1 MISLQKDVPLLLDVR
16 NCNYV
21 SHQQLFELLQRDG
34 VETSRSSYDWRVRRL
49 LKCHYLES
57 VTTTGWQ
64 GCPVYTIGQ
73 NALLYLESVG
83 ECAVAFNSATRRRRD
98 HATVCHALEINAI
111 RLALLAQGQLVEWKT
126 EMQVGS
132 YNMVA
137 EQPYQKDY
145 DALVTMSVGD
155 QLYDFALEYERTLKS
170 SKRYER
176 ILEALEA
183 EHQVDC
189 ILYLTADP
197 VLLRTLIPRM
207 IPITKSIAFTT
218 ARAVREQSL
227 AATVLAFPGEG
238 YNITLE
244 RFLMSGAY
252 KGPHASAQHWLEAGL
267 MGAGQP

>member
-1 MISLQKDVPLLLDVR
+1 LLYVR

-21 SHQQLFELLQRDG
+21 SHDQLFEFLQRDG

-49 LKCHYLES
+49 LKCQYLES
-57 VTTTGWQ
+57 VTTMRWQ
-64 GCPVYTIGQ
+64 GCPVYTIGR
-73 NALLYLESVG
+73 NALFYLEGVG
-83 ECAVAFNSATRRRRD
+83 ECVVAFNSATRRRRD
-98 HATVCHALEINAI
+98 QSTLCHALEINAI
-111 RLALLAQGQLVEWKT
+111 RLALLARGLLFEWKT

-137 EQPYQKDY
+137 EEPYQKDY
-145 DALVTMSVGD
+145 DALVTISLGN

-183 EHQVDC
+183 ENQVDC

-197 VLLRTLIPRM
+197 VLLRTLIPRL
-207 IPITKSIAFTT
+207 IPITKNIAFTT
-218 ARAVREQSL
+218 AQAVREQSL

-238 YNITLE
+238 DNITLG
-244 RFLMSGAY
+244 RFLMSGVY
-252 KGPHASAQHWLEAGL
+252 KGPHALAQHWLETHCRGL
-267 MGAGQP
+267 GQP